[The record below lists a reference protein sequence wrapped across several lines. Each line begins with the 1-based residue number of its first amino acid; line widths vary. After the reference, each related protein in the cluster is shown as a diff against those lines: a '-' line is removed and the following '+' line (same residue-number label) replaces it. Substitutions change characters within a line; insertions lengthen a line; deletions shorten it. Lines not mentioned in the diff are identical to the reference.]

1 MEDKTVTGLF
11 EEIKS
16 DVTNYVT
23 NTIEIVRL
31 ETFEKVS
38 KGTATTAFS
47 LFLAGLIFMILAL
60 GLLTFGFYL
69 GDVFGS
75 NWKGFGVVTLGSI
88 VISLVLLLVKK
99 PLKNSIINS
108 VISFLLRKED
118 EEVKYTTKN

>member
-60 GLLTFGFYL
+60 GLLTLGFYL

-88 VISLVLLLVKK
+88 VITLVLLLVKK

-108 VISFLLRKED
+108 VISFLLRRED

>member
-75 NWKGFGVVTLGSI
+75 NWKGFSVVTLGSI
-88 VISLVLLLVKK
+88 VITLVLLLVKK